1 MHECVVFLFYE
12 ATLFSKFDCIV
23 FVFLCFSLLFWEQFK
38 ILVAQKFEAEPEQ
51 LVLIFAG
58 KIMKDTDTLK
68 MHNIKDNLTV
78 HLVIK
83 SPTRTNEAPARAPA
97 DVRQTPF
104 GLNQFG
110 GLAGMEALG
119 AGSNTFMDLQ
129 ARMQNE
135 LLNNGDMLRSLM
147 DNPLVQQ
154 MMNNP
159 ETMRQ
164 LITSNPQMQDLMQR
178 NPEISHM
185 LNNPDLLRQ
194 TMELARNPS
203 MLQELMRSHDRAM
216 SNLESVPGGYSA
228 LQRIYRDIQEPMM
241 NAATES
247 FGRNPFAGLVEG
259 GGASAAGVNPQQG
272 TENRNPLPNPWGGG
286 TGNRTGSAGGAG
298 GQSNNIG
305 AGSNARSG
313 DQPPNNVLNTPAMRS
328 LLQQMADNPA
338 LMQNLLNAPYTRSMM
353 ESMSQD
359 PDMASRLLG
368 TSPLLANNP
377 QLQDQVRQMMPQ
389 FMAQMQNPDVMNM
402 LTNPEAINAILQIQ
416 QGMEQLR
423 SAAPNLVG
431 TLGIPPPP
439 PGINSAATGTGGVVT
454 PAADPASGD
463 GGNTNNGSASNSTSP
478 VAAVP
483 NATTPG
489 SAGTPTLAPGG
500 GPNAQLFND
509 FMMRMLNGMSNNAD
523 TTQPPEVRYQSQLDQ
538 LASMGF
544 ANREANLQGKQKK
557 WWARGSKRRSHW

>member
-1 MHECVVFLFYE
+1 MAEGGSKRINVVVKTPKDRKTVE
-12 ATLFSKFDCIV
+12 VDEDSEIKD
-23 FVFLCFSLLFWEQFK
+23 FK

-83 SPTRTNEAPARAPA
+83 APTRTNEAPARAPA

-259 GGASAAGVNPQQG
+259 GGGGVANPQQG
-272 TENRNPLPNPWGGG
+272 TENRNPLPNPWGG
-286 TGNRTGSAGGAG
+286 TGNRSGGNGSQSGTAAAGPNRG
-298 GQSNNIG
+298 
-305 AGSNARSG
+305 G

-359 PDMASRLLG
+359 PDMASRLLSS
-368 TSPLLANNP
+368 SPLLSNNP

-439 PGINSAATGTGGVVT
+439 PGINNTGTSTAAAT
-454 PAADPASGD
+454 DPASGD
-463 GGNTNNGSASNSTSP
+463 GGVTSNNSSPNSG
-478 VAAVP
+478 AA
-483 NATTPG
+483 NAAT
-489 SAGTPTLAPGG
+489 GTPPIPALAPGG

-523 TTQPPEVRYQSQLDQ
+523 TTQPPEVRYQSQLEQ
-538 LASMGF
+538 LAAMGF
-544 ANREANLQGKQKK
+544 ANREANLQALIATFGDINAAVERLLSLNQL
-557 WWARGSKRRSHW
+557 SLS

>member
-1 MHECVVFLFYE
+1 MAEGGSKRINVVVKTPKDKKTVE
-12 ATLFSKFDCIV
+12 VDEDSGIKD
-23 FVFLCFSLLFWEQFK
+23 FK

-83 SPTRTNEAPARAPA
+83 APTRTNEAPARAPA

-104 GLNQFG
+104 GLNHFG

-259 GGASAAGVNPQQG
+259 GGGGTAGVNPQQG
-272 TENRNPLPNPWGGG
+272 TENRNPLPNPWGTGG
-286 TGNRTGSAGGAG
+286 GNRSGTNSNS
-298 GQSNNIG
+298 QSNNSG
-305 AGSNARSG
+305 PNNQRGG

-359 PDMASRLLG
+359 PDMASRLLS

-377 QLQDQVRQMMPQ
+377 QLQEQVRQMMPQ

-439 PGINSAATGTGGVVT
+439 PGVNNT
-454 PAADPASGD
+454 DPASGD
-463 GGNTNNGSASNSTSP
+463 GTTTTNSTNS
-478 VAAVP
+478 AT
-483 NATTPG
+483 NASSINSTTPNNA
-489 SAGTPTLAPGG
+489 SAANPPLAPGG

-523 TTQPPEVRYQSQLDQ
+523 STQPPEVRYQSQLEQ
-538 LASMGF
+538 LDSMGF
-544 ANREANLQGKQKK
+544 VNRDANLQALIATFGDINAAVERLLSLNQL
-557 WWARGSKRRSHW
+557 SLS